1 MLPGFKN
8 LESHINDG
16 TIIKRKHPTQDLWI
30 LNYSQQCQINKLWDS
45 TTIACRGLIINN
57 DGRIVSRPFKKF
69 FNTSELSYFRNH
81 LHNLYDVK
89 YSEIF
94 SMPFGAYE
102 KMDGSL
108 GVSYWDKK
116 GRFGIATRG
125 SFESEQAIRAMEI
138 WKNKYDGVENLLDK
152 NLTYLFEIIYKENRI
167 VVDYKGE
174 EELYLIAIVDT
185 QTGAEM
191 DIYDELYEN
200 LPFPRPKIYYD
211 VTGFESLSHYEEEN
225 KEGFVLNFGG
235 GFRAKFKFE
244 KYVLIHRIV
253 TGITPKR
260 VFEQVKNNSDLT
272 VWLDGVPDEFFDD
285 VKLIAG
291 GFLQKY
297 EDIKSAAMADFNSI
311 VHFGKISRSQFAKQA
326 SKMKYP
332 QIMFAMFDGDTDG
345 VNKIIWRILEKDL

>member
-45 TTIACRGLIINN
+45 TTIACRGLIIN
-57 DGRIVSRPFKKF
+57 DVGRIISRPFKKF

-94 SMPFGAYE
+94 SMPFMAYE

-125 SFESEQAIRAMEI
+125 SFESDQANRAMEI
-138 WKNKYDGVENLLDK
+138 WKSKYDGVENLLDK

-174 EELYLIAIVDT
+174 EDLYLIAIVDT
-185 QTGAEM
+185 QTAVEK
-191 DIYDELYEN
+191 DIYDKSYEN
-200 LPFPRPKIYYD
+200 LPFPRPNIYHG
-211 VTGFESLSHYEEEN
+211 VSGLESLSHYEEEN
-225 KEGFVLNFGG
+225 KEGFVLNFGS
-235 GFRAKFKFE
+235 GFRAKFKFSQ
-244 KYVLIHRIV
+244 YVLLHRVLSNFTNKKVLEHI
-253 TGITPKR
+253 I
-260 VFEQVKNNSDLT
+260 NNTFDNMIDL
-272 VWLDGVPDEFFDD
+272 LPDEFY
-285 VKLIAG
+285 KEA
-291 GFLQKY
+291 
-297 EDIKSAAMADFNSI
+297 KSLYDNYTNQYNSI
-311 VHFGKISRSQFAKQA
+311 K
-326 SKMKYP
+326 
-332 QIMFAMFDGDTDG
+332 
-345 VNKIIWRILEKDL
+345 NKILLDFDNIKHIKDRKLFAIEAKKLDNPTCLFSLYDQKDISKQIWDKVKE